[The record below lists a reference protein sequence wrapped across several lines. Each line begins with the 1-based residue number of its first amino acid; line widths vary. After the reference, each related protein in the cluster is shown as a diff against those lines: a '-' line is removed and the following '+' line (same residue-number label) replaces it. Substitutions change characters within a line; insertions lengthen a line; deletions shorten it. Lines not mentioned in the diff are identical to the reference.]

1 MAVVDLRAIFS
12 YLEQMA
18 NIRTISWSAAMRDL
32 RNHRVRRAGVREERL
47 RAAAGLRGLELS
59 SWRGRSG
66 RRYVV
71 GVHSLTETDI
81 VDVTE
86 AIVIAV
92 RRDNEGVAHVVEIET
107 AGPRERLRKS
117 WLSAMRARGATEM
130 HVHRLAETEA
140 ARRAI
145 VEDLRED
152 A

>member
-1 MAVVDLRAIFS
+1 
-12 YLEQMA
+12 
-18 NIRTISWSAAMRDL
+18 MRDL

-47 RAAAGLRGLELS
+47 RATAGVRGLELS

-81 VDVTE
+81 LEVTE

-92 RRDNEGVAHVVEIET
+92 RRDREGVAHIIEIET

-117 WLSAMRARGATEM
+117 WISAMRARGAMEM
-130 HVHRLAETEA
+130 HVHRLAETES